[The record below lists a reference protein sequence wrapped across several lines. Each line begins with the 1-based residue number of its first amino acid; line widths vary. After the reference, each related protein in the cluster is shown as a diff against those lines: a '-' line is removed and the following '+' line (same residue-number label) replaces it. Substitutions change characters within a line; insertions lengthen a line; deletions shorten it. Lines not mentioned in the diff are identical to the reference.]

1 MTKEGEKFIQETR
14 VYLLTRG
21 VNEEEID
28 SFLMEAEDHITEG
41 EKEGKTV
48 KQIFG
53 QSPKAYANELI
64 DSMDIS
70 TKENINLIARL
81 MAGIFGIFI
90 VSQLIDGNNSFSLI
104 EIIGYPVSLVLWVV
118 ALIGGLRITSF
129 RSGVKSFLIIYGI
142 VILPMFSTAG
152 VALLHIKYGNDIL
165 FLSEPI
171 AFMIGGVIV
180 LALIT
185 NFTSL
190 IGVLSSILF
199 LIVIFGA
206 QLLVRLLQLE
216 GFAWEMGA
224 YGVSMVGLLVLMTFR
239 ERLPKRFSRG

>member
-1 MTKEGEKFIQETR
+1 
-14 VYLLTRG
+14 
-21 VNEEEID
+21 
-28 SFLMEAEDHITEG
+28 
-41 EKEGKTV
+41 
-48 KQIFG
+48 
-53 QSPKAYANELI
+53 
-64 DSMDIS
+64 
-70 TKENINLIARL
+70 
-81 MAGIFGIFI
+81 
-90 VSQLIDGNNSFSLI
+90 
-104 EIIGYPVSLVLWVV
+104 
-118 ALIGGLRITSF
+118 
-129 RSGVKSFLIIYGI
+129 
-142 VILPMFSTAG
+142 
-152 VALLHIKYGNDIL
+152 
-165 FLSEPI
+165 
-171 AFMIGGVIV
+171 FMIGGVIV